1 MQFLM
6 LNVWKG
12 CSFPVNFV
20 KEQKDW
26 EALVEHFLPS
36 ARAVTQIHMVFTPSA
51 HLGNHIT
58 QPGCGVALHR
68 PATPVVAGMLSL
80 VQVCSQCFHGCAGA
94 AAGAVCVSS
103 SHTFGECSQNAP
115 SETRGLEMATG
126 RWQGAVT
133 VGLST
138 EVTVLVVK

>member
-1 MQFLM
+1 MNPSCMQFLM

-103 SHTFGECSQNAP
+103 SHTFGECSRASAECSQ
-115 SETRGLEMATG
+115 
-126 RWQGAVT
+126 
-133 VGLST
+133 
-138 EVTVLVVK
+138 